1 MNYDDPDLLD
11 ALAAEYVIGTLRGPA
26 RRRFA
31 RLLRESVEARE
42 AVEHWE
48 ALLGGLATVLPAVP
62 PPARVWRRLEAR
74 LFQGAREP
82 AGARLWRLWSL
93 AATAAALVLAVL
105 LVWQPSPGLPEGH
118 VAIVSDAADQPQWV
132 ITADPATGSIRARA
146 VNARAEAID
155 RAYELWMLP
164 ADGPPRSLGLLP
176 VNGAVTRHQVS
187 PALLALLRNAKGL
200 AISLEPAGGSP
211 TGAPTGPV
219 LYQAPIVDL

>member
-1 MNYDDPDLLD
+1 MNYQDPERLD
-11 ALAAEYVIGTLRGPA
+11 ALAAEYVIGTLRGAA

-31 RLLRESVEARE
+31 RLLRESADARE

-48 ALLGGLATVLPAVP
+48 ALLGGLASVVP
-62 PPARVWRRLEAR
+62 GVAPPARVWRRLEAR
-74 LFQGAREP
+74 LFATAREP
-82 AGARLWRLWSL
+82 AGGRLWRLWSV

-105 LVWQPSPGLPEGH
+105 LVTARSPSLPEGH

-132 ITADPATGSIRARA
+132 ITADAATGSIRARA

-155 RAYELWMLP
+155 KAYELWMLP

-176 VNGAVTRHQVS
+176 VDGAVTRHEVP